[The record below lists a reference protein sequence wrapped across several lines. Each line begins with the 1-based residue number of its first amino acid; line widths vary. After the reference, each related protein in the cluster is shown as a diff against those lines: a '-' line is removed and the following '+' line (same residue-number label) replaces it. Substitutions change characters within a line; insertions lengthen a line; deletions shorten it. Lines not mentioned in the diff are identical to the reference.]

1 MGNGFEITKT
11 IAAFSGAGIGLVNLV
26 WSLIK
31 EFKVG
36 CKVNI
41 ISHEIK
47 SENVGKYIIKID
59 FQISA
64 SNKDLYIQEIK
75 LKNHFMPF
83 ISNYDELSIDKI
95 YDYFDDKELFNKSYS
110 EIEDLLSK
118 RKNTLLNSYKISK
131 GEYKRLSIVA
141 GFLSNRAMDGF
152 DDIPSKGYE
161 LKLQINDKVY
171 RQYFNFDISKNSDI
185 SCFFEPQPLLSKK
198 EKRIINKMK
207 KKAELYN
214 KKLYKLF
221 GIK

>member
-1 MGNGFEITKT
+1 MGNGFEIAKT

-47 SENVGKYIIKID
+47 SEYEGKYVIKID
-59 FQISA
+59 LQIAA

-83 ISNYDELSIDKI
+83 VSSYDELSLDKI
-95 YDYFDDKELFNKSYS
+95 YDYFDEKDLLNKSYS
-110 EIEDLLSK
+110 EIENLLSK

-131 GEYKRLSIVA
+131 GEYKRISLVV

-152 DDIPSKGYE
+152 DEIPSKGYE

-198 EKRIINKMK
+198 K
-207 KKAELYN
+207 KELLR
-214 KKLYKLF
+214 K
-221 GIK
+221 

>member
-1 MGNGFEITKT
+1 MSNGFEVAET
-11 IAAFSGAGIGLVNLV
+11 IAAFSGAGIGLLNLF
-26 WSLIK
+26 WSLFK

-47 SENVGKYIIKID
+47 SEYEGKYVIKID
-59 FQISA
+59 LQIAA

-83 ISNYDELSIDKI
+83 VSSYDELSLDKI
-95 YDYFDDKELFNKSYS
+95 YDYFDDKDLLNKSYS
-110 EIEDLLSK
+110 EIENLLSK

-131 GEYKRLSIVA
+131 DEYKRISLVV

-152 DDIPSKGYE
+152 DSIPSKGYE

-171 RQYFNFDISKNSDI
+171 RLYFNFDISKNSDI

-207 KKAELYN
+207 KEAELHT

-221 GIK
+221 GIE